1 VSSVI
6 TRSTRSG
13 TAADSGVGGGPRP
26 WTYQPALDGLRA
38 FAVGAVMLYH
48 FEPDWLPGGFLG
60 VDTFFVLSGFLIT
73 SLLLDEHART
83 GGIALGAFWAR
94 RARRLLPALMLLLVA
109 VFIAVALWSDPLE
122 LSQLRGDGLAGL
134 FYVFNWR
141 LIATGQSYFELFSDA
156 SPLRHLWSL
165 AIEEQFYLLWP
176 LIVLVCLRRSPR
188 RLAIVCVA
196 GIAGSAMAMAVLFEP
211 GDPSRAYFGTDTR
224 AQSLL
229 VGALLAVATRARY
242 PIGRVWA
249 YAGALA
255 FAACALWWVTGDDHA
270 AWLYRG
276 GTVVY
281 ALLTATVIAAALL
294 PSAVR
299 RGLSLPAL
307 VAIGK
312 ISYGLYLWHWP
323 VLVFTT
329 PRRVGGWLGVE
340 RVDGLALT
348 LVRIALTA
356 ALAAVSYHLVEM
368 PIRRGTL
375 RGGRGWIAGPAAAVG
390 CSVVIIAA
398 TAGAKPLPAYLDT
411 SALPTV
417 PVAPVATMA
426 PLTSTVGTLPPIE
439 PSASAAAPTTVGEP
453 APAPTAAATAAPTA
467 APTPP
472 PPTTAPGRPPSRLLL
487 VGDSVA
493 ASLEAGLADAV
504 AARGAT
510 FDSIA
515 FPGCGVVTGIP
526 LSDEGERIEWGEQC
540 SESLPSSQVNAVAA
554 QAPDLVVWLSTW
566 ELAAREVDGQAFA
579 FGTPEGDAVLLA
591 LMQQAADRLTGGGA
605 DLAVL
610 TIPPSVD
617 ADIRD
622 ADAGFNAQANHF
634 NGLLREL
641 AGLAPDRIHVVD
653 FATLVCAGTPEDC
666 PADVEGLRPRPR
678 DGAHFEPDG
687 ARWAGAV
694 LADQLLAL
702 RI

>member
-6 TRSTRSG
+6 TRSTRRPG
-13 TAADSGVGGGPRP
+13 PADVDVDVAARARP

-48 FEPDWLPGGFLG
+48 FEPGWLPGGFLG

-83 GGIALGAFWAR
+83 GGIALSAFWIR

-122 LSQLRGDGLAGL
+122 LSRLRGDGLAGL

-141 LIATGQSYFELFSDA
+141 LIVTGQSYFELFSEA

-165 AIEEQFYLLWP
+165 AIEEQFYLVWP
-176 LIVLVCLRRSPR
+176 LIVLVCLRHSWR
-188 RLAIVCVA
+188 RLAIVSVA
-196 GIAGSAMAMAVLFEP
+196 GVAASAVAMAMLFEP
-211 GDPSRAYFGTDTR
+211 ADPSRAYFGTDTR
-224 AQSLL
+224 VQSLL
-229 VGALLAVATRARY
+229 VGALLAMATRVRVPAA
-242 PIGRVWA
+242 RVWA
-249 YAGALA
+249 YCGALA
-255 FAACALWWVTGDDHA
+255 FAMCTLWWFTGDDHA

-276 GTVVY
+276 GTLVY
-281 ALLTATVIAAALL
+281 ALLTAAVIAAALM
-294 PSAVR
+294 PSTVR
-299 RGLSLPAL
+299 RGLSLGAL
-307 VAIGK
+307 VAVGK
-312 ISYGLYLWHWP
+312 VSYGLYLWHWP

-340 RVDGLALT
+340 RVDGVALT
-348 LVRIALTA
+348 LLRFALTA
-356 ALAAVSYHLVEM
+356 VLATISYHLVEM
-368 PIRRGTL
+368 PIRRGAL
-375 RGGRGWIAGPAAAVG
+375 RGSRGWVAGPAAAVG
-390 CSVVIIAA
+390 CSVVIVAA

-417 PVAPVATMA
+417 PAAPVSTVAP
-426 PLTSTVGTLPPIE
+426 PTSLLGTLPPVE
-439 PSASAAAPTTVGEP
+439 PAATTALPTSGP
-453 APAPTAAATAAPTA
+453 APAPASTAAATAP
-467 APTPP
+467 PPP
-472 PPTTAPGRPPSRLLL
+472 PPTTAPGRPPSRVLL

-493 ASLEAGLADAV
+493 ASLEPGLEEAV

-515 FPGCGVVTGIP
+515 FPGCGVVSGIP
-526 LSDEGERIEWGEQC
+526 LTDDGQRIEWGQQC
-540 SESLPSSQVNAVAA
+540 SDSLPSNQVNAVAA
-554 QAPDLVVWLSTW
+554 HAPDLVVWLSTW

-579 FGTPEGDAVLLA
+579 FDSPEGDAMLLA
-591 LMQQAADRLTGGGA
+591 LMQQAVDRLSGGGA
-605 DLAVL
+605 DVALL

-622 ADAGFNAQANHF
+622 ADAAFNEKAAHF
-634 NGLLREL
+634 NGLLRQL
-641 AGLAPDRIHVVD
+641 ATVAPDRVHVVD
-653 FATLVCAGTPEDC
+653 FAALVCGGTPEVC
-666 PADVEGLRPRPR
+666 PPDVDGLRLRPR